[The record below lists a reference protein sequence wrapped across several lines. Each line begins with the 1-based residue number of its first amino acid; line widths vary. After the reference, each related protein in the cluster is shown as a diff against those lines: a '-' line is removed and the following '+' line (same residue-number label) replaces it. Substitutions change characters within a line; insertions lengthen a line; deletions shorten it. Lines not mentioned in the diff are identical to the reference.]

1 MKKLLSIILSITMI
15 VFALPFV
22 VTAAES
28 DVVILYT
35 NDVHCT
41 VDDYAYLA
49 AYKAELI
56 ANGHTVI
63 TVDAGDAIKNDDIC
77 SLNAGNAVVDIM
89 NAVGYDYAVPGNYE
103 FGYGMEDFLDLAET
117 KANFDYMSSNFYYLP
132 RVKPVFEPYYIEDVG
147 DYQIAFVGIT
157 TPETITEDTAPIFKD
172 ENGNFIYGFPVFPGG
187 MTNEILYE
195 TIQES
200 VDEAKANG
208 ADIVVAV
215 GHTGITETTDG
226 WTTSDIIANTSGIDY
241 FIDGH
246 SHDIIESESYEN
258 KNNEEVILTTT
269 GSEFDYFG
277 AMTIYGDG
285 SADFELI
292 DPDTIELET
301 MSTDAIDAYNTVYGL
316 IDDYNNNFDAF
327 GHEFVDSICKN
338 CGVSCTHKDFNY
350 DEICDICD
358 KAVPMTVAELNVWDT
373 VYIPEEDATV
383 TVKFIP
389 EASGEY
395 AVVSDNGGNDD
406 YIDPY
411 VYIYNADGDEIAYND
426 DDTYENT
433 YNFCCE
439 FEAEAGETYYV
450 ELSCYDGNVEY
461 DYVVR
466 KNVKITHQPTV
477 VEPYVELNDDTDATY
492 QWYTVEYRTEEITGE
507 NADVVSYDWGT
518 SSYDEEKGWIGVSYS
533 ENDYYGHDYFT
544 IPLKAGDEVSVEIIG
559 DYTDG
564 VGLWDYA
571 EENGVWV
578 ESTGET
584 TYELTVDWDGD
595 YSLYTY
601 VNSGDVYIK
610 AEVCGNR
617 YTAIDDETSA
627 ALKNPVVG
635 NEYCC
640 KVTLDNGVV
649 LESDLLEYGYAITHQ
664 PTKEEPCVE
673 LNDDTDATYQWYS
686 AVGSTVEV
694 TDENADIV
702 SGYEGAVSSYDT
714 EKGWSGAYV
723 GNLEG
728 TYTYNEYFAIALNAG
743 DKITIEVTEGYIGY
757 VEISGK
763 TTSWQTCEIEDENIC
778 EFTVEYD
785 DIYTVA
791 TYNLPNDED
800 IYVKAYVDGY
810 EYTAIDGATNA
821 LYAATEDGLYACEV
835 TFADGTTEMSDVYEG
850 PHAHSYNTVVTDPT
864 CTEDGYTTYTCG
876 CGDTYV
882 DDETDAT
889 GHADNDNDGYCD
901 ECEELLDPS
910 VECDHNCHKGGIL
923 GFFWKIAR
931 FFNKL
936 FGINKYCEC
945 GVAHY

>member
-15 VFALPFV
+15 VFALPIV

-103 FGYGMEDFLDLAET
+103 FGYGMEAFLDLAET

-132 RVKPVFEPYYIEDVG
+132 RVKPIFEPYYIEDVG

-200 VDEAKANG
+200 VDEAKTNG

-433 YNFCCE
+433 YNFYCE

-450 ELSCYDGNVEY
+450 EFSCYDGNVEY

-492 QWYTVEYRTEEITGE
+492 QWYFV
-507 NADVVSYDWGT
+507 
-518 SSYDEEKGWIGVSYS
+518 
-533 ENDYYGHDYFT
+533 ND
-544 IPLKAGDEVSVEIIG
+544 
-559 DYTDG
+559 DG
-564 VGLWDYA
+564 
-571 EENGVWV
+571 
-578 ESTGET
+578 
-584 TYELTVDWDGD
+584 
-595 YSLYTY
+595 
-601 VNSGDVYIK
+601 IF
-610 AEVCGNR
+610 
-617 YTAIDDETSA
+617 AIDDETSA
-627 ALKNPVVG
+627 TLKNPAIG

-714 EKGWSGAYV
+714 EKGWLGAYV

-763 TTSWQTCEIEDENIC
+763 TSPWQTCEIEDENTC

-850 PHAHSYNTVVTDPT
+850 PHAHSYNTVVTAPT
-864 CTEDGYTTYTCG
+864 CTEDGYTTHTCG

-882 DDETDAT
+882 DDETEAT